1 MEMQPYLKNESMK
14 VEEKKLMFWLRNRL
28 IDVKMNFR
36 KKYNGNLNCRLCEV
50 TEESQSHL
58 LNCIVVLNDE
68 NIKEALEGYTYDDL
82 FLTNMKT
89 QAHMVY
95 VFQSILKL
103 RSKMLKCQTIHEY
116 NSSKASPDISGDSCT
131 SVV

>member
-1 MEMQPYLKNESMK
+1 MK
-14 VEEKKLMFWLRNRL
+14 IEEKKLMFRLRNRL
-28 IDVKMNFR
+28 IDVKLNFR
-36 KKYNGNLNCRLCEV
+36 KKYNGDLNCHLCKL

-82 FLTNMKT
+82 FSTNLKT

-103 RSKMLKCQTIHEY
+103 RSKILKCQTIHED
-116 NSSKASPDISGDSCT
+116 NSSQASPDISGASCT
-131 SVV
+131 SIV